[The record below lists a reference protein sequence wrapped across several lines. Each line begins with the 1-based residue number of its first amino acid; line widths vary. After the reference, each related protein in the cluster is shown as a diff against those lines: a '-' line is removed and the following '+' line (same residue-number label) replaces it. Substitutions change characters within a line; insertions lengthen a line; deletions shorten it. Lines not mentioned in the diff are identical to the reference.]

1 VSAGSGPT
9 GSGTPGSALPD
20 PDDPATDAVV
30 ARHVATLPPWAAR
43 WDARILAGRERL
55 RRRSPG
61 AYRWLLASLVV
72 GYLAADAAVPRRRVR
87 PLTAVLVAMTLVD
100 SVATYVWVTRAVA
113 VEGNPIVDGVMGVLG
128 DGPALAVRTVLSGL
142 LLVALAWLATRH
154 WEARGGL
161 AVAAVALTGVT
172 AVHLYGLVLVLTG
185 TV

>member
-1 VSAGSGPT
+1 VSSGPGPAT
-9 GSGTPGSALPD
+9 SPLPD

-30 ARHVATLPPWAAR
+30 ARHVSTLPDWAAR

-55 RRRSPG
+55 RRRSPRT
-61 AYRWLLASLVV
+61 YRWLLASLVV

-87 PLTAVLVAMTLVD
+87 PLTTILVAMTLVD

-128 DGPALAVRTVLSGL
+128 DGPALAARTVLSGL
-142 LLVALAWLATRH
+142 LLVALGWLATRH

-161 AVAAVALTGVT
+161 AVAALALTGVT
-172 AVHLYGLVLVLTG
+172 AVHVYGLVLVVTG
-185 TV
+185 AV